1 MEEAEFPP
9 HWRQP
14 FTCAKRIHAGIPLVQ
29 GAVCQVLHGL
39 GKEKGFA
46 MPEMKNTNK
55 WDTRTLVTMALLAAI
70 GILLSF
76 IEFPLFAAAPF
87 LKLDVSFVP
96 SAVVGFAYGPVA
108 GVVVGI
114 IVAVA
119 HAMIDGNWVGA
130 IMNTVMVLSFV
141 LPASLVYKRNR
152 TFKGAIIGLLL
163 GLIIQT
169 AVSVPANMAIDPL
182 YGVDA
187 SIVLSLAGWIVA
199 FNVVKGIVNSVLT
212 GVVYKSISNLITP
225 KKNQVK
231 GR

>member
-1 MEEAEFPP
+1 
-9 HWRQP
+9 
-14 FTCAKRIHAGIPLVQ
+14 
-29 GAVCQVLHGL
+29 
-39 GKEKGFA
+39 
-46 MPEMKNTNK
+46 MPEMTNTNK

-96 SAVVGFAYGPVA
+96 STVVGFAYGPVA
-108 GVVVGI
+108 GVVVGA

-130 IMNTVMVLSFV
+130 LMNVIMICSFV
-141 LPASLVYKRNR
+141 LPAALVYKRSR
-152 TFKGAIIGLLL
+152 TLKGAIIGLVL
-163 GLIIQT
+163 GLVIQCI
-169 AVSVPANMAIDPL
+169 VSVPANVLIDPL

-187 SIVLSLAGWIVA
+187 AIVMSLAGWIVA
-199 FNVVKGIVNSVLT
+199 FNVVKGVVNSVLT
-212 GVVYKSISNLITP
+212 GLVYKSISNLITP

>member
-1 MEEAEFPP
+1 
-9 HWRQP
+9 
-14 FTCAKRIHAGIPLVQ
+14 
-29 GAVCQVLHGL
+29 
-39 GKEKGFA
+39 
-46 MPEMKNTNK
+46 MPEMTNTNK

-70 GILLSF
+70 AILLSF

-87 LKLDVSFVP
+87 LKLDISFVP

-108 GVVVGI
+108 GVIVGI

-130 IMNTVMVLSFV
+130 IMNTIMVLSFV

-152 TFKGAIIGLLL
+152 TLKGAIIGLVL
-163 GLIIQT
+163 GLVVQCI
-169 AVSVPANMAIDPL
+169 VSVPANVLIDPL

-187 SIVLSLAGWIVA
+187 SIVLGLAGWIVA